1 MNLRKIWA
9 MAKKEA
15 RQASRDPLSLAM
27 LLGLPTI
34 MLLMYGYAIN
44 FDVRHVRLAV
54 RDLDKSEESR
64 SLVASFVNSTYFD
77 QVADV
82 PAGADVD
89 LITETRVAKAVLAI
103 PEGFARTLA
112 QESPQLRL
120 GRKLEQHDHD
130 RRRDRNKR
138 QHRSG
143 RDADNRR
150 EQADTLGHRGRDD
163 AQCQKCLPRTFIGG
177 LARDTLG
184 RRAVHQRTHVADAHG
199 EKHNHLTRGKAG
211 QNDQH
216 DVQPRLFDRQRAR
229 V

>member
-9 MAKKEA
+9 IARKEA

-77 QVADV
+77 MVADV

-112 QESPQLRL
+112 QGRTATVQLLLDGCLLYTSPSP
-120 GRKLEQHDHD
+120 
-130 RRRDRNKR
+130 RD
-138 QHRSG
+138 
-143 RDADNRR
+143 
-150 EQADTLGHRGRDD
+150 
-163 AQCQKCLPRTFIGG
+163 
-177 LARDTLG
+177 
-184 RRAVHQRTHVADAHG
+184 
-199 EKHNHLTRGKAG
+199 
-211 QNDQH
+211 
-216 DVQPRLFDRQRAR
+216 
-229 V
+229 